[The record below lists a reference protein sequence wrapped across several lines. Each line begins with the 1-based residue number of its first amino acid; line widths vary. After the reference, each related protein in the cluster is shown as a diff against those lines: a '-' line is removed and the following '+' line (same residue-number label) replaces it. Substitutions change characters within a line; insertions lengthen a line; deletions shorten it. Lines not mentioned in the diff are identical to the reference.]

1 MFPSKKLSTGVL
13 GNAFPSTVNF
23 FTFFAII
30 SRLDT
35 ISVIMSMI

>member
-1 MFPSKKLSTGVL
+1 MFSQVPLI
-13 GNAFPSTVNF
+13 

-30 SRLDT
+30 SHLDT